1 MQTWPTL
8 AFGASYLSMH
18 EQADCKGD
26 IEATLWLNFR
36 GLHGGG
42 CFEEQGVSELYRM
55 GGGVNPASQ
64 SPENTALHKTHLL
77 FCVWLIS

>member
-8 AFGASYLSMH
+8 AFCASYLSMH

-42 CFEEQGVSELYRM
+42 CFEERGVSE
-55 GGGVNPASQ
+55 
-64 SPENTALHKTHLL
+64 
-77 FCVWLIS
+77 